1 VPDTHNAQVIA
12 APGGLANQTFNKN
25 QGFDSII
32 TYATNFLNANCV
44 CSEGLNGDA

>member
-25 QGFDSII
+25 QGFDPII
-32 TYATNFLNANCV
+32 TYATNFWFAN
-44 CSEGLNGDA
+44 SGHIKQMHDDA